1 MRLYYLDKDGERKD
15 IELTEKP
22 VTIGRSPD
30 ADVLI
35 LDEKASRVHCGI
47 RFWDDEFYIKDLKS
61 KNGTFVNDA
70 QIDIHQLKAGDRIR
84 LGSTV
89 FIFEKEPS
97 AGTDTALLAMQNQFK
112 EGKGYSTILR
122 EIVDETGDPVPE
134 AAPDPSPAP
143 MPDPPAGTR
152 EVEEVKGDAAG
163 EVGTITSEEPP
174 KADPPPK
181 QVKELKDGEQTEK
194 GEEEPQEEI
203 PGLPGIRRR
212 KIVVTKGRA
221 RRTGAG
227 PQKAPLKV
235 TVRKSRPNAGDEAG
249 ASDS

>member
-122 EIVDETGDPVPE
+122 EIVDETGDPVAVAPS
-134 AAPDPSPAP
+134 APDPEPAP
-143 MPDPPAGTR
+143 PAMT
-152 EVEEVKGDAAG
+152 EVVPEQNGDAEIEA
-163 EVGTITSEEPP
+163 GTITSEEPP
-174 KADPPPK
+174 KADHPPRP
-181 QVKELKDGEQTEK
+181 QAEANDEEQGSK
-194 GEEEPQEEI
+194 
-203 PGLPGIRRR
+203 
-212 KIVVTKGRA
+212 
-221 RRTGAG
+221 
-227 PQKAPLKV
+227 
-235 TVRKSRPNAGDEAG
+235 
-249 ASDS
+249 

>member
-47 RFWDDEFYIKDLKS
+47 RFWDDEFFIKDLKS

-97 AGTDTALLAMQNQFK
+97 AGTDTALLAMQDQFK

-122 EIVDETGDPVPE
+122 EIVDEASGPVAVVTPGP
-134 AAPDPSPAP
+134 AIAPVA
-143 MPDPPAGTR
+143 DPPHVTKA
-152 EVEEVKGDAAG
+152 VQEEQGDAA
-163 EVGTITSEEPP
+163 EEAGTITSEEPP
-174 KADPPPK
+174 RAGPPPK
-181 QVKELKDGEQTEK
+181 PAEAKDKTPAREKEDVLE
-194 GEEEPQEEI
+194 EEI
-203 PGLPGIRRR
+203 PGLPGVRRR

-221 RRTGAG
+221 RRTGIS

-235 TVRKSRPNAGDEAG
+235 TIRKSKSDDDAG
-249 ASDS
+249 ADDA